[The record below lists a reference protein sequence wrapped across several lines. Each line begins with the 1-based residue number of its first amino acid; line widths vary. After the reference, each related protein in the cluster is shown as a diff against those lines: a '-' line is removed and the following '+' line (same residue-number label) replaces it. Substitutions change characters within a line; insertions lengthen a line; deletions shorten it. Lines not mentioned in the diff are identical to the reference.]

1 MNMELHGTVRLDYE
15 SMEKLK
21 DEVRKEALN
30 EMKLSGTLSDE
41 VESFLGI
48 LSCKAYFEIIK
59 KTLGSVLYN
68 TEALQPIV
76 WDYDQR
82 EYKILKA
89 IYDLL
94 DI

>member
-30 EMKLSGTLSDE
+30 EMKISGTLSDE
-41 VESFLGI
+41 VESFLSRI
-48 LSCKAYFEIIK
+48 SCKAYFKIIK
-59 KTLGSVLYN
+59 NTLGSVLYN
-68 TEALQPIV
+68 TEALQQLV

-94 DI
+94 SI

>member
-1 MNMELHGTVRLDYE
+1 MNMELHGTVRLDYK
-15 SMEKLK
+15 SMEELK
-21 DEVRKEALN
+21 NEVRKEALN